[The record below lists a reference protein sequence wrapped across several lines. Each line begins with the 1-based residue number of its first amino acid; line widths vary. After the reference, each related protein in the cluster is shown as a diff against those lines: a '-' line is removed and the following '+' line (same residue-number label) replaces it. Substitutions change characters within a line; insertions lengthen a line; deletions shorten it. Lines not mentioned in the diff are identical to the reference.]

1 MRKLFLL
8 FAALLFVGAAHAQ
21 VLPSN
26 VTTLPIAAMA
36 VADIG
41 NGPIKVR
48 MTQGNAS
55 IFTSSGSGVGSTAGS
70 STSLTLTATPATAPL
85 VGALISGSGITSG
98 TTVTAYSGTSITLS
112 AAMTVPA
119 STAVSW
125 GAACPASAAGIPSRY
140 IAASVMA
147 DYYVLYTQAR
157 VCAISPGGPNNALLT
172 LPIYYEQT
180 TPSGGG
186 GVSSTLPSG
195 QLLVGSAANV
205 ATARAIS
212 GAGDCT
218 TSLSNVG
225 VFTYVCTKTNGVSFA
240 ASATTNT
247 TDASNISSGTLN
259 TLRLPSPFTSGTA
272 SGNTTKFGT
281 VTGITVSGN
290 CADFDASGNIK
301 DAGTTCG
308 GSTPALTN
316 THIFVGNAAN
326 AATDVALSGDA
337 TMANTGAMTLA
348 TANANV
354 GTFGGAA
361 TALSL
366 TADAKG
372 RVTGVT
378 SLTISL
384 PTTQLTGTLQA
395 AQEPAHTGDVTNSA
409 GSLALTIATVNANV
423 GTYGTATSSL
433 TLTANAKGQI
443 TGVTGVTITPALTN
457 ITGFGTGVATAAAT
471 SLSVNGG
478 LTSTIAKGTIALP
491 TSAISSATCS
501 SAVTSVALNV
511 VSTDVANAGFNGDP
525 TSSTGYLP
533 LTTGMLTIVPWPSS
547 GVFNVKVCNNTSSS
561 ITASAITLNWQVL
574 R

>member
-1 MRKLFLL
+1 M
-8 FAALLFVGAAHAQ
+8 
-21 VLPSN
+21 
-26 VTTLPIAAMA
+26 
-36 VADIG
+36 
-41 NGPIKVR
+41 
-48 MTQGNAS
+48 
-55 IFTSSGSGVGSTAGS
+55 
-70 STSLTLTATPATAPL
+70 
-85 VGALISGSGITSG
+85 
-98 TTVTAYSGTSITLS
+98 
-112 AAMTVPA
+112 
-119 STAVSW
+119 
-125 GAACPASAAGIPSRY
+125 
-140 IAASVMA
+140 
-147 DYYVLYTQAR
+147 
-157 VCAISPGGPNNALLT
+157 
-172 LPIYYEQT
+172 
-180 TPSGGG
+180 
-186 GVSSTLPSG
+186 
-195 QLLVGSAANV
+195 
-205 ATARAIS
+205 
-212 GAGDCT
+212 AGDCT

-225 VFTYVCTKTNGVSFA
+225 VFTYICTKTNGVAFA

-290 CADFDASGNIK
+290 CANFDASGNIK

-423 GTYGTATSSL
+423 GTFGTATSSL

-457 ITGFGTGVATAAAT
+457 ITGLGSGVAAQLANTVSAA
-471 SLSVNGG
+471 GG
-478 LTSTIAKGTIALP
+478 STGTVQKGTLALGTSSIASGACASVVTATATGIT
-491 TSAISSATCS
+491 TSDVPLVGFSA
-501 SAVTSVALNV
+501 
-511 VSTDVANAGFNGDP
+511 DP
-525 TSSTGYLP
+525 KGSTGYAP
-533 LTTGMLTIVPWPSS
+533 TTSGMLTIQIYPSANA
-547 GVFNVKVCNNTSSS
+547 VNANVCNNT
-561 ITASAITLNWQVL
+561 ASAIVPSPITLNWLVL